1 MTDRETI
8 LHGLRDR
15 DDDARIAVRRMAER
29 VERAE
34 EAAMTERENCAIMAR
49 NWRESMNKFEA
60 AEDRVKELESA
71 LWEIVDL
78 VPGTHLHTAIE
89 LTASEI
95 ARAALAGRRE

>member
-49 NWRESMNKFEA
+49 NWSESMNKFEA
-60 AEDRVKELESA
+60 AEARVKELESA
-71 LWEIVDL
+71 LSKIIDL
-78 VPGTHLHTAIE
+78 VSATYNHTAIE
-89 LTASEI
+89 LMASKI
-95 ARAALAGRRE
+95 ARAAIAGKVE